1 MLLILPAIKPDKF
14 VIKIKLLYI
23 RYVILYGYSRCLDF
37 SGVIMKNTVWVGFG
51 LAVGIGIGWILKIAL
66 YKEKSEPVFF
76 KKFAQ
81 KGDFALRDTERA
93 LSRAEF

>member
-1 MLLILPAIKPDKF
+1 MKSGEINLLVTINPGAIGSDLLNFKF
-14 VIKIKLLYI
+14 FRI
-23 RYVILYGYSRCLDF
+23 
-37 SGVIMKNTVWVGFG
+37 SGVSKMKNAVWVGFG
-51 LAVGIGIGWILKIAL
+51 LAVGIGIGLVLKVAFNGAKQEPIL
-66 YKEKSEPVFF
+66 F

>member
-1 MLLILPAIKPDKF
+1 
-14 VIKIKLLYI
+14 
-23 RYVILYGYSRCLDF
+23 
-37 SGVIMKNTVWVGFG
+37 MKNVVWVGFG
-51 LAVGIGIGWILKIAL
+51 LAVGIGIGMILKFAL
-66 YKEKSEPVFF
+66 RGEKPEPILF